1 MLAVFKRDL
10 RAYFTSPIGYVFIA
24 VFLLLANLFFYMY
37 NILAQSSDLSSLF
50 ANLLFVLSFLIPILT
65 MRLFSEELKA
75 KTDQMLLT
83 APVRVGQIVLGKY
96 LACLSVFIIALIC
109 TLTWPLI
116 VTMYGTPALYTIVG
130 NYAALFFAV
139 MAFIAIGLFISSLTE
154 SQIVAAIITFA
165 VYLGLY
171 LMNSLT
177 TVVDNNILRSI
188 MEWVS
193 VFSRYKHFALG
204 VFSLADIV
212 YYISLTVIFLF
223 LTTRVLEK
231 KRWA

>member
-1 MLAVFKRDL
+1 
-10 RAYFTSPIGYVFIA
+10 
-24 VFLLLANLFFYMY
+24 
-37 NILAQSSDLSSLF
+37 
-50 ANLLFVLSFLIPILT
+50 